1 MVLHVAQTVQCV
13 HPVQCALNKVLI
25 FASFY
30 IVEGKVKFCF
40 SLLKEQL
47 KIVFL
52 C

>member
-1 MVLHVAQTVQCV
+1 MVLHVAQTV